1 MVKDLHFTVGA
12 ELQWS
17 GFTSVA
23 VQKPL
28 EEPRRRCVW
37 PSVYSQ
43 LMAVT
48 LLKPSMRL
56 EGLVRLGQIPQEKY
70 W

>member
-28 EEPRRRCVW
+28 EEPRR
-37 PSVYSQ
+37 P
-43 LMAVT
+43 LMALT
-48 LLKPSMRL
+48 LLKPSVCL
-56 EGLVRLGQIPQEKY
+56 EGLGRLGQIPQEKY